1 MKNLKVYVLIAAVFA
16 AFCLCSCGNP
26 NGAGAGPSVGSV
38 YRLTRDIS
46 DGVDITSTYDGMTLT
61 FKAGNKYTLNMPGID
76 DDTYTYDYTIDT
88 VARKLYIK
96 DSPAVITYSA
106 DLKTLVQT
114 ATATDNEGE
123 THTETATYVLVE

>member
-61 FKAGNKYTLNMPGID
+61 FKAGNKFTQEMTSRDYSN
-76 DDTYTYDYTIDT
+76 TYDYTIDT
-88 VARKLYIK
+88 AARKLYIK

-114 ATATDNEGE
+114 VTMTINGGE
-123 THTETATYVLVE
+123 THTATGTFVLVE

>member
-38 YRLTRDIS
+38 YRLSRYIS
-46 DGVDITSTYDGMTLT
+46 DGVDMTSSCDGMTLT
-61 FKAGNKYTLNMPGID
+61 FKAGNKYTLNMTGID
-76 DDTYTYDYTIDT
+76 ESHTFDYTIDT
-88 VARKLYIK
+88 TARKLYIK
-96 DSPAVITYSA
+96 DSPSVITYSA

-114 ATATDNEGE
+114 VTMTINGGE
-123 THTETATYVLVE
+123 TYTETATYVLVE